1 MGPSDGDGGD
11 DDTALVRRSL
21 DGDALAFEALV
32 RAHQAAAIRLALLI
46 AGSAADAE
54 DIAQVAFVKA
64 HRSLHRFRGG
74 ASFRTWILA
83 IVANES
89 RNHRRRIGRR
99 SRYEL
104 ALADD
109 RAMRGGGALDPSMVA
124 ETRARSDALAAAMA
138 RLPSRQRE
146 VVACR
151 YLLELSVDETAAV
164 LELRPGTVK
173 SHLSR
178 ALERLAT
185 EVASDG

>member
-1 MGPSDGDGGD
+1 
-11 DDTALVRRSL
+11 
-21 DGDALAFEALV
+21 
-32 RAHQAAAIRLALLI
+32 
-46 AGSAADAE
+46 
-54 DIAQVAFVKA
+54 VKA
-64 HRSLHRFRGG
+64 HLSLRRFRDG
-74 ASFRTWILA
+74 ASFRTWVLA

-89 RNHRRRIGRR
+89 RNHRRTIGRR
-99 SRYEL
+99 SHYEL

-109 RAMRGGGALDPSMVA
+109 RAMRGSRALDPSVA
-124 ETRARSDALAAAMA
+124 AESRARSDALGAAVA

-164 LELRPGTVK
+164 LDLRPGTVK

-185 EVASDG
+185 EVATDG